1 MSKKQPIFIRVFLIC
16 TLFAIFCTCLSC
28 KSITT
33 SNNLEY
39 KQTENDIDNIL
50 KHDTNLTPA
59 QKIVLKHAKN
69 QLAQAAQNEKK
80 IEKLQNDLI
89 KESKQAGAGKMVY
102 TIIYFVVFLIIAYV
116 VIKVGKKFGLF

>member
-1 MSKKQPIFIRVFLIC
+1 M
-16 TLFAIFCTCLSC
+16 
-28 KSITT
+28 
-33 SNNLEY
+33 
-39 KQTENDIDNIL
+39 L
-50 KHDTNLTPA
+50 KHDNNLTPA

-102 TIIYFVVFLIIAYV
+102 TMIYFGVFLIIAYI
-116 VIKVGKKFGLF
+116 VIKIGKKFGLF